1 MSVEIKVENLKKKYG
16 KVVAVEG
23 ISFNVL
29 PGELFAL
36 LGPSGAG
43 KTTTVNL
50 IAGIIKPDEG
60 EVWIDGFN
68 VTKFKPQQR
77 DCSMVFESY
86 ALYPHFTVFE
96 NMAFPLKSNVRKAQY
111 TPDMIDKIV
120 QETAKIL
127 DIVDLLNR
135 YPKELSGGQK
145 QRVGL
150 GRALV
155 RRPKLFIMDEPI
167 AHLDA
172 KLRHHMRGELKKIQ
186 ENIGI
191 STILATPDY
200 NEVVAMAHRAAIVS
214 NGKIEQIG
222 TPLDLYMYPVNET
235 VAKSIGDPPINLIKC
250 RVRVENNI
258 MEIYNDVFS
267 IPVNDQIRKRIES
280 SGNQEITLGMRPKDL
295 TVETD
300 IQKASF
306 GAEVYVFEPLGTEAV
321 VSLSLQGNIIKTIC
335 PTNYRLR
342 IGDKVGLNFAME
354 KAYLFD
360 ATGGKALPYL

>member
-155 RRPKLFIMDEPI
+155 RRHVWRM
-167 AHLDA
+167 
-172 KLRHHMRGELKKIQ
+172 
-186 ENIGI
+186 
-191 STILATPDY
+191 
-200 NEVVAMAHRAAIVS
+200 
-214 NGKIEQIG
+214 
-222 TPLDLYMYPVNET
+222 
-235 VAKSIGDPPINLIKC
+235 
-250 RVRVENNI
+250 
-258 MEIYNDVFS
+258 
-267 IPVNDQIRKRIES
+267 
-280 SGNQEITLGMRPKDL
+280 TLGIDL
-295 TVETD
+295 IHNFFNDTCN
-300 IQKASF
+300 
-306 GAEVYVFEPLGTEAV
+306 YVLYIHFFPL
-321 VSLSLQGNIIKTIC
+321 II
-335 PTNYRLR
+335 YLLR
-342 IGDKVGLNFAME
+342 ML
-354 KAYLFD
+354 Y
-360 ATGGKALPYL
+360 T